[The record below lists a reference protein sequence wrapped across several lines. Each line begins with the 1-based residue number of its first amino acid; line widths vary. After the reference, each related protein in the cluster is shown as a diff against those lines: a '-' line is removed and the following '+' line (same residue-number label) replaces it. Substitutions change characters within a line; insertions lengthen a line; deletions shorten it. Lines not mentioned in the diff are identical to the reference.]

1 MVESIPKH
9 LLKKVSIIYSKKGLS
24 EFKFQDVVVLL
35 GYDARYTGQIIS
47 DLVSAG
53 WIIKKREE
61 ADKRVKTYRIKDPRE
76 IMKEL
81 GDNLNTDKNI
91 L

>member
-9 LLKKVSIIYSKKGLS
+9 LLEKISIIYSKKGIS
-24 EFKFQDVVVLL
+24 EFKFQDVVMIL
-35 GYDARYTGQIIS
+35 GYDVRYTGQIIS
-47 DLVSAG
+47 YLVSTG

-61 ADKRVKTYRIKDPRE
+61 KDKRVKIYRIKDPRE

-81 GDNLNTDKNI
+81 GDNLST
-91 L
+91 

>member
-1 MVESIPKH
+1 MVKSIPKH
-9 LLKKVSIIYSKKGLS
+9 LLEKISLIYSKKGLS
-24 EFKFQDVVVLL
+24 EFKFQDAVVIL
-35 GYDARYTGQIIS
+35 GHDDRYTGQIIS

-61 ADKRVKTYRIKDPRE
+61 SDKRVKIYRIKDPRE
-76 IMKEL
+76 IMEEL
-81 GDNLNTDKNI
+81 GNNLINEKND